1 MKVKLFDEAHEK
13 DLESAIN
20 EFIEET
26 EDIEI
31 VDIKFGVSCSMY
43 SEEQINC
50 FSAMVLYRKK
60 ISAVEKPKKKWLL
73 LTRYVEKWK

>member
-1 MKVKLFDEAHEK
+1 MLLFIWVNKMKVKLFDEAHEK

-31 VDIKFGVSCSMY
+31 VDIKFGVSCSMF
-43 SEEQINC
+43 SEEQIYC
-50 FSAMVLYRKK
+50 FSAMLLYRKK
-60 ISAVEKPKKKWLL
+60 LMMEKK
-73 LTRYVEKWK
+73 

>member
-31 VDIKFGVSCSMY
+31 VDIKFGVSCSMF
-43 SEEQINC
+43 SEEQIYC
-50 FSAMVLYRKK
+50 FFGDAIISKK
-60 ISAVEKPKKKWLL
+60 TYDGEKVILINNF
-73 LTRYVEKWK
+73 